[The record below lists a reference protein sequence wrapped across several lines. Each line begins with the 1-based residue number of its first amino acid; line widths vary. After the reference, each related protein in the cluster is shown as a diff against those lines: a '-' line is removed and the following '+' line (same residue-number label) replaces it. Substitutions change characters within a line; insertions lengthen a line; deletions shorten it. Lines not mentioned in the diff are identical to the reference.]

1 MQDHHSA
8 IRQGRGATPT
18 FPTGAN
24 IPAGGTSRA
33 GCAPFTRRGETKD
46 LRRKARDPAPLAS
59 RRAVP
64 DRAVQ

>member
-8 IRQGRGATPT
+8 IRQGRGATPA

-33 GCAPFTRRGETKD
+33 GCAPFARRGETKG
-46 LRRKARDPAPLAS
+46 LRRKALDPAPLAT

-64 DRAVQ
+64 DGAAQ